1 MVVIFNA
8 GERSR
13 LVGEVLVL
21 AFDGCC
27 AGLTPRLAE
36 QPELPAAEFA
46 PCPRHIAGGSARS
59 ADSKPGVPSPS
70 TCRSGD
76 PEGAAL
82 TGLQP
87 MRMVSSGVMDG
98 RWLLCRAVGVGV
110 GGVASGLVASRE
122 GRQQLLSDTYDRFR
136 AVRDV

>member
-1 MVVIFNA
+1 MIMFNSC
-8 GERSR
+8 ECSR
-13 LVGEVLVL
+13 LVGVVVVL
-21 AFDGCC
+21 AFEGCF
-27 AGLTPRLAE
+27 AGLDPRLAE

-46 PCPRHIAGGSARS
+46 PCPRHTAGGSARP
-59 ADSKPGVPSPS
+59 ADSMPGVPSPS
-70 TCRSGD
+70 TSRSGD

-82 TGLQP
+82 TGLQL
-87 MRMVSSGVMDG
+87 MRMASSGVMDG

-122 GRQQLLSDTYDRFR
+122 GRQQLLSGTYDRFR